1 MPGKNRNTKLKR
13 LLGRT
18 LPVFPLALL
27 PSIVFAQEAEVALG
41 TKIFIAALPVILGA
55 AVLYYLLRTDKK

>member
-1 MPGKNRNTKLKR
+1 MAKKTRNSELKR
-13 LLGRT
+13 LLGKG

-41 TKIFIAALPVILGA
+41 TKIFIAALPILLGA